1 MVCNLKGKVVFVSGA
16 SSGIGRDAAV
26 AFAKAQC
33 CVVLNGRNRLNLEET
48 ARLCLGTG
56 GVTRDQVCVL
66 LYLLSVCRSVNL
78 IFCLHSKILV
88 VCCDVSEEGHVI
100 DAVNKTV
107 TAFHKLDVLV
117 DID

>member
-1 MVCNLKGKVVFVSGA
+1 MCQLFENEYNAFRTVYCMLSMVCNLKGKVVFVSGA
-16 SSGIGRDAAV
+16 RSGIGRDAAV

-66 LYLLSVCRSVNL
+66 LYLLSVCRSVN
-78 IFCLHSKILV
+78 SNILST
-88 VCCDVSEEGHVI
+88 CQDFGG
-100 DAVNKTV
+100 
-107 TAFHKLDVLV
+107 LL
-117 DID
+117 